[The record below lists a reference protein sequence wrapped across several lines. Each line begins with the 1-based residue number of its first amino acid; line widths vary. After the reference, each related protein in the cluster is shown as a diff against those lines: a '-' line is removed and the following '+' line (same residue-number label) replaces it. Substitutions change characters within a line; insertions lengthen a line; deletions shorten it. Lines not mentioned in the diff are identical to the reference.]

1 MRPWESAGRVRTANG
16 ISAGARTFEEI
27 RSTTH
32 GTSITLDRRLEEGF
46 LRLWEVCAEAGND
59 PETDSI
65 TPDGYRAAEA
75 LLAALP
81 ENVPLPDILVHPDG
95 EIAFEWHRNKNHVVT
110 VSASAD
116 GSLAYAGLFGANTT
130 YGREVFSGS
139 FPAPIAS
146 SLARLYQ
153 TQAS

>member
-1 MRPWESAGRVRTANG
+1 MRPRESAGRARTANG
-16 ISAGARTFEEI
+16 ISTRARTFEGI
-27 RSTTH
+27 GSTTY
-32 GTSITLDRRLEEGF
+32 GNSITLNRRLEEGF
-46 LRLWEVCAEAGND
+46 LRLLEACAEAGND
-59 PETDSI
+59 PETDP
-65 TPDGYRAAEA
+65 TTGDGYRAAEA
-75 LLAALP
+75 VLAALP

-95 EIAFEWHRNKNHVVT
+95 EIVFEWHRDKNHVVT

-139 FPAPIAS
+139 LPAPIAS